1 MKIFEL
7 LSEFIYSFVL
17 NTRANDYHYFQNGH
31 GYGYGMEYL
40 FIALLVI
47 PLVFCLYFYF
57 VHASKLQNGTKN
69 NYMVIFI
76 LGFLTLV
83 VVDFVLMS
91 TCAGYRNAFS
101 SGNMW
106 KVNLLDIIYYPVVY
120 QLFSWFVKSFSKV
133 PNIDLINCI
142 SNK

>member
-57 VHASKLQNGTKN
+57 VQASKLQNGTKN